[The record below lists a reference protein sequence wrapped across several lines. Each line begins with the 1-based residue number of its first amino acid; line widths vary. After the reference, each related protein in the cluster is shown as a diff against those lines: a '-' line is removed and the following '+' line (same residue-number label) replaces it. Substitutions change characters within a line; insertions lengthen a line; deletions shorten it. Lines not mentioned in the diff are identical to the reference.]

1 MKVIITPSK
10 TNREEP
16 EFPSLRCA
24 LEWAKN
30 NNMTELHL
38 IKIVIKEPLDKYKM
52 SCGSFSQEMSRF
64 CFHRLDYKKSLV
76 IL

>member
-24 LEWAKN
+24 LELAKN

-38 IKIVIKEPLDKYKM
+38 IKIVIKEPLDKQLCKT
-52 SCGSFSQEMSRF
+52 
-64 CFHRLDYKKSLV
+64 K
-76 IL
+76 